1 MLIVSPLP
9 TPKKHRMISGG
20 ADLHRCRATPFEVL
34 EHPLVAQT
42 AAEKKPPL
50 LGKPWW
56 VAMRISRDG
65 PWESFAIP
73 GYHLL
78 NIPKNYGKS
87 QFSMGKSTINGNF
100 Q

>member
-1 MLIVSPLP
+1 MVSPLP

-42 AAEKKPPL
+42 AAEKNHR

-56 VAMRISRDG
+56 VTMRIWAMGHGKASRFLVKTGDLL
-65 PWESFAIP
+65 PPNNPNLFI
-73 GYHLL
+73 HLRT
-78 NIPKNYGKS
+78 S
-87 QFSMGKSTINGNF
+87 
-100 Q
+100 

>member
-1 MLIVSPLP
+1 
-9 TPKKHRMISGG
+9 MILGG

-42 AAEKKPPL
+42 AAEKKTPL
-50 LGKPWW
+50 FWKPWW

-73 GYHLL
+73 GYPLV
-78 NIPKNYGKS
+78 NIQKTMENHHFLWVN
-87 QFSMGKSTINGNF
+87 QL
-100 Q
+100 